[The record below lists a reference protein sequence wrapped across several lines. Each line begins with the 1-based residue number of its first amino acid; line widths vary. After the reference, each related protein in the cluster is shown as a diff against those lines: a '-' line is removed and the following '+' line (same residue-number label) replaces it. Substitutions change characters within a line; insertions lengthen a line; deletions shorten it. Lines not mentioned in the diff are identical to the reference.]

1 MINGYIGNIPFAF
14 LDGNVQWEQPEYQEI
29 TKPWERGR
37 AFHRMSSRTPIISL
51 VGEQDFT
58 FLGERQ
64 NQMLAYVNFV
74 GAIVQIRIRESHG
87 FFLYPGFWK
96 ILRVMDVTG
105 QTVVAIGAG
114 GLQGGEFCLT
124 TQWDLARIDIQY
136 T

>member
-1 MINGYIGNIPFAF
+1 MINGYIGNIPFSF
-14 LDGNVQWEQPEYQEI
+14 LDGNLQWEQPQYQEI

-37 AFHRMSSRTPIISL
+37 AFCRQSSRTAICTL

-64 NQMLAYVNFV
+64 NQMLLYSNFV
-74 GAIVQIRIRESHG
+74 GNIVQIQIREAYG
-87 FFLYPGFWK
+87 FFLYPGMWK
-96 ILRVMDVTG
+96 ILNVRDVTE

-114 GLQGGEFCLT
+114 GMQGGEYILT
-124 TQWDLARIDIQY
+124 TEWDLARIDIQY